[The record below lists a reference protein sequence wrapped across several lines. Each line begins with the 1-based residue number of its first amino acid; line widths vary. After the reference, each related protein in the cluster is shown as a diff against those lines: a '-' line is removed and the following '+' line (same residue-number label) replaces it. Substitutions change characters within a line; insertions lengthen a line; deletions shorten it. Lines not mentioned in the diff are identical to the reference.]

1 MSNKHKPKNTNT
13 MRKITKEMVNA
24 FNNDLPFNKNNT
36 LIKVGENVTN
46 LFLHGNLIASK
57 VEGRLHITNCGWFTN
72 VTKERL
78 NALPNVRIQQVKGR
92 WFLNG
97 TQWNGDFIVIE
108 NKF

>member
-1 MSNKHKPKNTNT
+1 
-13 MRKITKEMVNA
+13 MRKITKEMANA
-24 FNNDLPFNKNNT
+24 FNNDMPFNKDNT

-57 VEGRLHITNCGWFTN
+57 VEGRLHIANCGWFTN

-78 NALPNVRIQQVKGR
+78 NALPNVSIYQKKGI

-97 TQWNGDFIVIE
+97 LPWDGSFIVVA
-108 NKF
+108 